1 MLILNNEKIDSR
13 SGPAKS
19 INLLKSKLFKKK
31 KYIYCFFGKEGLNY
45 DVTIYNKNYKKNLF
59 SIIDLFFKNKVI
71 YINGIF
77 SFVFCVIP
85 LIISFFLRKK
95 IIISPRGQIAPETLI
110 KKKYIKLAYFYFLY
124 FIQKYSSSKIFWLV
138 TSLREKNYLQYFIN
152 FSELNIT
159 IIDNLN
165 DLVIKKIKPIKKKK
179 NSLRIFYF
187 SNLTKKKNIL
197 ETINIIKN
205 CNNKNIKLDIYG
217 KIIDHSYFKKVKKE
231 IKGFSN
237 ISYKSYVSKN
247 NDREKIFLNYNL
259 LMHNSLGENYGHILV
274 EAMAHGIPFVSNDT
288 HPWVNVDNDFDGFV
302 SPLNLIFQQSE
313 MIKYLSK
320 IDNNRYQIYR
330 KKFFNF
336 YKKEI
341 FTKEKLRIKNYLD
354 FFDKVNKYKF
364 AKK

>member
-1 MLILNNEKIDSR
+1 M
-13 SGPAKS
+13 
-19 INLLKSKLFKKK
+19 
-31 KYIYCFFGKEGLNY
+31 
-45 DVTIYNKNYKKNLF
+45 
-59 SIIDLFFKNKVI
+59 
-71 YINGIF
+71 
-77 SFVFCVIP
+77 
-85 LIISFFLRKK
+85 
-95 IIISPRGQIAPETLI
+95 
-110 KKKYIKLAYFYFLY
+110 
-124 FIQKYSSSKIFWLV
+124 
-138 TSLREKNYLQYFIN
+138 REKNYLQYFIN